1 LSRIAVVA
9 VLHPHFFHPS
19 THHAWCN
26 RVPNWIPLKT
36 GLEQEI
42 GVTESWKVSE
52 FCVHTE
58 SDLRHTAIENCAS
71 RHKAAV
77 IGGKE

>member
-1 LSRIAVVA
+1 
-9 VLHPHFFHPS
+9 
-19 THHAWCN
+19 
-26 RVPNWIPLKT
+26 VPNWIPLKT